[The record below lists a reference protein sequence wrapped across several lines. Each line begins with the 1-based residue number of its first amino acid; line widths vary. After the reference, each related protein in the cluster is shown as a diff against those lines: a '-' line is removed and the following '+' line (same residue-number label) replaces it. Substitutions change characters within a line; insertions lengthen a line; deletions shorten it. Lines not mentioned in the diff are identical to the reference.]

1 VEAEQLTSQASLI
14 EDYQNLPQNLS
25 QKEEERVLLQHQ
37 LNEVELEL
45 RKTLDDQRFTTSRFE
60 AILEQQSLQL
70 TEL

>member
-1 VEAEQLTSQASLI
+1 MEAEQLTSQASLI

-45 RKTLDDQRFTTSRFE
+45 RKTLDDQRLTTSRFE

>member
-1 VEAEQLTSQASLI
+1 MEAEQLTSQASLI

>member
-45 RKTLDDQRFTTSRFE
+45 RKTLDDQRLTTSRFE